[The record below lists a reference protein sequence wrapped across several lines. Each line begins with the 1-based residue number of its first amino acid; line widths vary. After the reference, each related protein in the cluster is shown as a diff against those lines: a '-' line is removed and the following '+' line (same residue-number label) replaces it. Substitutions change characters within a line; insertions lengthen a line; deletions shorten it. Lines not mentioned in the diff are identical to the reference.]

1 MIQYSV
7 VITYCC
13 NRTQELLLL
22 VESIKNQT
30 AKPSEILVITDG
42 PAHELS
48 FLEDDLLRIIM
59 LDQNYRPAPLRNAG
73 ILEAK
78 MDLIFITDDDDY
90 WHPMKAEIQL
100 KELAEH
106 NAALCFTKKV
116 NFRSDTE
123 LSNIEKTKAPKRL
136 KVDWRKIKF
145 TNLLIKNSLV
155 LSSVLINRQF
165 ANIRFNEK
173 AKYRAWEDYEL
184 WLRLAKDKKRIIL
197 LEIPLLYYR
206 INTGSIRKNSLIPI
220 LKEQIKYGIKNRTI
234 PWVYKPLFFLV
245 CIVRLF
251 YWNIK
256 SFDVDKI

>member
-13 NRTQELLLL
+13 NRTHELLLL

-42 PAHELS
+42 PAYELS

-100 KELAEH
+100 KAMAEH
-106 NAALCFTKKV
+106 DAALCFTKKV

-123 LSNIEKTKAPKRL
+123 LSKIEKARSPRRFNS
-136 KVDWRKIKF
+136 DWRRIKF
-145 TNLLIKNSLV
+145 SNLLIKNTLV
-155 LSSVLINRQF
+155 LSSVLINRRF

-173 AKYRAWEDYEL
+173 AKYKAWEDYEL
-184 WLRLAKDKKRIIL
+184 WLRLAKEKKRIIL
-197 LEIPLLYYR
+197 LELPLLYYR
-206 INTGSIRKNSLIPI
+206 INTGSIRKNNLIAI
-220 LKEQIKYGIKNRTI
+220 LKEQLNYGIKSRTI
-234 PWVYKPLFFLV
+234 PWAYKPLFVLV

-256 SFDVDKI
+256 SFDIDKI